1 MRVLML
7 SPYPPML
14 GGISAY
20 ADQLAESMRA
30 EGHKVVVAS
39 PESSDADRVL
49 DISKFGAGLRLAMLA
64 RHFDRLIVQ
73 FQPEMLGPPGSP
85 RRTWVSSFL
94 RLAAGML
101 SAPNC
106 EVCVHEVNYPEGRFA
121 PVLRVLGRRVWG
133 LADLLIVHTERE
145 RHDFAAAFNIHEDRI
160 RVVSQG
166 KHLVRRTSVTQATA
180 RSELDLP
187 GAPVLLLAIGFLQPN
202 KGFDRAIL
210 AFGKLQL
217 QSERV
222 RLYVVGSMWRED
234 PTSVSHVVEL
244 RRLAD
249 ATSGVEMR
257 EGYLG
262 DEDFDRWIVAADA
275 LVLPYRR
282 GWSSNVM
289 ERGLLYDRPVI
300 MARVGGMAEQGVGRA
315 NVALVENDHEL
326 RDTLRQVVD
335 DLLSRSVRSKDPPRA

>member
-7 SPYPPML
+7 SPYPPMR

-20 ADQLAESMRA
+20 ADQAAAALRA
-30 EGHKVVVAS
+30 EGHEVMVAS
-39 PESSDADRVL
+39 PERSDAERVL
-49 DISKFGAGLRLAMLA
+49 DVTKRGAGLRLAVLA
-64 RHFDRLIVQ
+64 RRFDCLIVQ
-73 FQPEMLGPPGSP
+73 FQPEMLGPPGTP
-85 RRTWVSSFL
+85 RRRWAWSLL
-94 RLAAGML
+94 RLAAGMF
-101 SAPNC
+101 SASSC

-121 PVLRVLGRRVWG
+121 PLLRAVGHRVWG

-145 RHDFAAAFNIHEDRI
+145 RRDFAAAFRISEDRI

-166 KHLVRRTSVTQATA
+166 EHMLRRTDANQAAA
-180 RSELDLP
+180 RIALDLP
-187 GAPVLLLAIGFLQPN
+187 AAPVLLLAIGFLQPN

-210 AFGKLQL
+210 AFGDLRPEQA
-217 QSERV
+217 

-234 PTSVSHVVEL
+234 PTSVSNVAEL

-249 ATSGVEMR
+249 DTPGVELR
-257 EGYLG
+257 EGYLS
-262 DEDFDRWIVAADA
+262 DEEFDRWIVAADA

-300 MARVGGMAEQGVGRA
+300 MARVGGMAEQGTDRA
-315 NVALVENDHEL
+315 NVVLVDDDQALREAMRLVI
-326 RDTLRQVVD
+326 D
-335 DLLSRSVRSKDPPRA
+335 DLLATR

>member
-7 SPYPPML
+7 SPYPPMR

-20 ADQLAESMRA
+20 ADQAAQALHV
-30 EGHKVVVAS
+30 EGHEVVVAS
-39 PESSDADRVL
+39 PEHSDADRVL
-49 DISKFGAGLRLAMLA
+49 DIAKRGAGLRLAVLA
-64 RHFDRLIVQ
+64 RRFDRLIVQ
-73 FQPEMLGPPGSP
+73 FQPEMLGAPGIP
-85 RRTWVSSFL
+85 RRRWAAALL

-101 SAPNC
+101 SAPSC
-106 EVCVHEVNYPEGRFA
+106 EVCVHEANYPEGRFA
-121 PVLRVLGRRVWG
+121 PLLRAFGHRVWG
-133 LADLLIVHTERE
+133 LADLLIVHTEQE
-145 RHDFAAAFNIHEDRI
+145 RRDFAAAFKISEDRI

-166 KHLVRRTSVTQATA
+166 EYLLRRTDADQATA
-180 RSELDLP
+180 RSALDLP
-187 GAPVLLLAIGFLQPN
+187 AAPVLLLAIGFLQPN

-210 AFGKLQL
+210 AFGELQPE
-217 QSERV
+217 QA

-234 PTSVSHVVEL
+234 PASASHVAEL
-244 RRLAD
+244 RRLANE
-249 ATSGVEMR
+249 TPGVELR

-300 MARVGGMAEQGVGRA
+300 MTRVGGMAEQGTGRA
-315 NVALVENDHEL
+315 NVALVDDDHEL
-326 RDTLRQVVD
+326 RDTLRRVID
-335 DLLSRSVRSKDPPRA
+335 DLLATR

>member
-7 SPYPPML
+7 SPYPPMR

-20 ADQLAESMRA
+20 ADQAAEALRV
-30 EGHKVVVAS
+30 EGHEVVVAS
-39 PESSDADRVL
+39 PERSDADCVL
-49 DISKFGAGLRLAMLA
+49 DVTKRCAGLRLAVLA
-64 RHFDRLIVQ
+64 RRFDRLIVQ
-73 FQPEMLGPPGSP
+73 FQPEMLGAPGTP
-85 RRTWVSSFL
+85 RRTWAWSFL
-94 RLAAGML
+94 RLATGML
-101 SAPNC
+101 SAPSC
-106 EVCVHEVNYPEGRFA
+106 EVCVHEVIYPEGPFA
-121 PVLRVLGRRVWG
+121 PLLRAVGRRVWG

-145 RHDFAAAFNIHEDRI
+145 RRDFAAAFKISENRI

-166 KHLVRRTSVTQATA
+166 EHLVRRTDTDQATA
-180 RSELDLP
+180 RTALELP
-187 GAPVLLLAIGFLQPN
+187 AAPVLLLAIGFLQPN

-210 AFGKLQL
+210 AFGELQP
-217 QSERV
+217 ERA

-234 PTSVSHVVEL
+234 PTSVGHVAEL

-249 ATSGVEMR
+249 DTPGVELR

-262 DEDFDRWIVAADA
+262 DKDFDRWIVAADA

-300 MARVGGMAEQGVGRA
+300 MTRVGGMAEQGADRA
-315 NVALVENDHEL
+315 NVALVDDDHEL
-326 RDTLRQVVD
+326 RDTLRRVLD
-335 DLLSRSVRSKDPPRA
+335 DLQATR

>member
-7 SPYPPML
+7 SPYPPMR

-20 ADQLAESMRA
+20 ADQAVRALRA
-30 EGHKVVVAS
+30 EGHEVVVAS
-39 PESSDADRVL
+39 PERSDADRVL
-49 DISKFGAGLRLAMLA
+49 DISKLGAGLRLAMLA
-64 RHFDRLIVQ
+64 RRFDRLIVQ
-73 FQPEMLGPPGSP
+73 FQPEMLGAPGTP
-85 RRTWVSSFL
+85 RRTWAFSLL
-94 RLAAGML
+94 RLAAGMW
-101 SAPNC
+101 SAPSC

-121 PVLRVLGRRVWG
+121 PLLRILGRRVWL

-145 RHDFAAAFNIHEDRI
+145 RRDFAAAFKVSEDRI

-166 KHLVRRTSVTQATA
+166 EHLVRRTDASQATA
-180 RSELDLP
+180 RAALDLP
-187 GAPVLLLAIGFLQPN
+187 AAPVLLLAIGFLQPN

-210 AFGKLQL
+210 AFGELQPE
-217 QSERV
+217 QAC
-222 RLYVVGSMWRED
+222 LYVVGSMWRED
-234 PTSVSHVVEL
+234 PTSVSHVAEL

-249 ATSGVEMR
+249 ETPGVELR
-257 EGYLG
+257 EGYLD

-300 MARVGGMAEQGVGRA
+300 MARVGGMAEQGTDRA
-315 NVALVENDHEL
+315 NVVLVDDDHEL
-326 RDTLRQVVD
+326 GDALRQVLD
-335 DLLSRSVRSKDPPRA
+335 DLLASR